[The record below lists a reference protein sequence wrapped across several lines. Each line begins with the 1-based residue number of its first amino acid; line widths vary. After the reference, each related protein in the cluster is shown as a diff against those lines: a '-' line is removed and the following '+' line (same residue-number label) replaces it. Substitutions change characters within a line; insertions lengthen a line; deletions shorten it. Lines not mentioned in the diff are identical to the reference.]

1 MILPYLASEKNKE
14 HFFKGDSLNQGP
26 SSSRWNELVE
36 DYWDIVLGILAA
48 LAAFAFHNLHLSYLA
63 TFASA
68 LSIVALSVTVSEVA
82 EILAERLGEPYGS
95 FVLTFSAV
103 AVEIILLYMILTAGE
118 VSHMALE
125 TVKSGI
131 ISAVIVDMNVLLG
144 LAVFVG
150 GLAYKEQEH
159 NEDTSST
166 YTTILFISS
175 IALLVPSLLKHS
187 ANPDK
192 IFKASV
198 IIAIFLILYY
208 IIIYIFQ
215 TKTHS
220 HFFKSTARSRLLRL
234 KKRRNLSEDEE
245 HEDDY
250 IFERFS
256 TWANLISVFILIFA
270 VGIMAEVFA
279 HDSAHVF
286 GDLGISAGLAGLI
299 IAIIS
304 VSPELITAVK
314 AAKND
319 QIQRVINIAMGAS
332 TVSILLTVPILLGL
346 AYLKGISFSLDF
358 NALQIGA
365 LLLTV
370 VLAWKTTDNGETN
383 YIEGV
388 SHLMFFACFA
398 VIAAMY

>member
-1 MILPYLASEKNKE
+1 MQS
-14 HFFKGDSLNQGP
+14 DT
-26 SSSRWNELVE
+26 SSSFQDLVE
-36 DYWDIVLGILAA
+36 DYWDIVAGILFGILAY
-48 LAAFAFHNLHLSYLA
+48 FFHSHHLSHLS
-63 TFASA
+63 TLSA
-68 LSIVALSVTVSEVA
+68 AISIVALSVTVSEVA

-103 AVEIILLYMILTAGE
+103 AVEIILLFMIMSTGE
-118 VSHMALE
+118 DAIQALE

-150 GLAYKEQEH
+150 GLAFAEQEH

-175 IALLVPSLLKHS
+175 VALLVPSLLVYT
-187 ANPDK
+187 PDGQSK
-192 IFKASV
+192 LMKAS
-198 IIAIFLILYY
+198 
-208 IIIYIFQ
+208 IIISIMLFSYYLVIYVFQ

-220 HFFKSTARSRLLRL
+220 HFFKSTARSRILRL
-234 KKRRNLSEDEE
+234 KKRKKIQEDEE

-250 IFERFS
+250 LFEKLPN
-256 TWANLISVFILIFA
+256 WANLLAIFFLIFL
-270 VGIMAEVFA
+270 VGLMAEVFA
-279 HDSAHVF
+279 HDSQAVF
-286 GDLGISAGLAGLI
+286 KSLGISAGLAGLV

-304 VSPELITAVK
+304 VSPELITAIK

-332 TVSILLTVPILLGL
+332 TVSILLTVPILMAL
-346 AYLKGISFSLDF
+346 AYFNHIPFTLNF

-370 VLAWKTTDNGETN
+370 ILAWKTTDNGETN

-398 VIAAMY
+398 VIAAFY

>member
-1 MILPYLASEKNKE
+1 MQ
-14 HFFKGDSLNQGP
+14 D
-26 SSSRWNELVE
+26 SSSPTLQDYFE
-36 DYWDIVLGILAA
+36 DYWDVALGI
-48 LAAFAFHNLHLSYLA
+48 FAGIFAYYLHKSHLSYPA
-63 TFASA
+63 TFLAA

-103 AVEIILLYMILTAGE
+103 AVEIILLYMILTTGE
-118 VSHMALE
+118 ISQTALD

-150 GLAYKEQEH
+150 GLAFKEQEH

-175 IALLVPSLLKHS
+175 IALLVPSLLRFSPGGEEKLYS
-187 ANPDK
+187 
-192 IFKASV
+192 ASV
-198 IIAIFLILYY
+198 VISILLISYY
-208 IIIYIFQ
+208 FIIYIFQ

-220 HFFKSTARSRLLRL
+220 HFFKATARSRVLRL
-234 KKRRNLSEDEE
+234 KKRKNLADDEE
-245 HEDDY
+245 HEDEY
-250 IFERFS
+250 IFEKLP
-256 TWANLISVFILIFA
+256 TWANLVAIFLLIFG
-270 VGIMAEVFA
+270 VGVMAELFA

-286 GDLGISAGLAGLI
+286 SDLGINAGLAGLI

-346 AYLKGISFSLDF
+346 AYLKGIHFSLDF

-370 VLAWKTTDNGETN
+370 ILAWKTTDNGETN

>member
-1 MILPYLASEKNKE
+1 MQ
-14 HFFKGDSLNQGP
+14 D
-26 SSSRWNELVE
+26 SSSPTLQDHIE
-36 DYWDIVLGILAA
+36 DYWDIALGIFAGILA
-48 LAAFAFHNLHLSYLA
+48 FYLHKAHMSYLA
-63 TFASA
+63 TFFAA

-118 VSHMALE
+118 ISQTALD

-150 GLAYKEQEH
+150 GLAFKEQEH

-175 IALLVPSLLKHS
+175 IALLVPSLLRFSHGGEEKL
-187 ANPDK
+187 
-192 IFKASV
+192 FQASV
-198 IIAIFLILYY
+198 VISLLLIAYY
-208 IIIYIFQ
+208 FIIYIFQ

-220 HFFKSTARSRLLRL
+220 HFFKATARSRVLRL
-234 KKRRNLSEDEE
+234 KKRKNLGEDEE
-245 HEDDY
+245 HEDSY
-250 IFERFS
+250 IFEKFP
-256 TWANLISVFILIFA
+256 TWANLIAIFVLIFG
-270 VGIMAEVFA
+270 VGIMAELFA

-286 GDLGISAGLAGLI
+286 SDLGITAGLAGLI

-346 AYLKGISFSLDF
+346 AYLKGIEFSLDF

-370 VLAWKTTDNGETN
+370 ILAWKTTDNGETN

>member
-1 MILPYLASEKNKE
+1 MQSDY
-14 HFFKGDSLNQGP
+14 
-26 SSSRWNELVE
+26 SSSLRDYIE
-36 DYWDIVLGILAA
+36 DYWDIAAGILFGF
-48 LAAFAFHNLHLSYLA
+48 LAYYLHHNHLTHLA
-63 TFASA
+63 TFTAA
-68 LSIVALSVTVSEVA
+68 ISIVALSVTVSEVA

-103 AVEIILLYMILTAGE
+103 AVEIILLFMIMSAGE
-118 VSHMALE
+118 SKEALE

-150 GLAYKEQEH
+150 GLKFAEQEH

-175 IALLVPSLLKHS
+175 VALLVPSLLVYT
-187 ANPDK
+187 PDGQDK
-192 IFKASV
+192 LLKAS
-198 IIAIFLILYY
+198 IIISIMLFLYY
-208 IIIYIFQ
+208 IIIYVFQ

-220 HFFKSTARSRLLRL
+220 HFFKSTARSRILRL
-234 KKRRNLSEDEE
+234 KKRKNIEE
-245 HEDDY
+245 YEHPDDY
-250 IFERFS
+250 IFEKFPN
-256 TWANLISVFILIFA
+256 WANLLAIFFLIFL

-279 HDSAHVF
+279 HDSQYLF
-286 GDLGISAGLAGLI
+286 KSFGISAGLAGLI

-332 TVSILLTVPILLGL
+332 TVSILLTVPILVAL
-346 AYLKGISFSLDF
+346 AYLNHITFTLNF

-365 LLLTV
+365 LLLTII
-370 VLAWKTTDNGETN
+370 LAWKTTDNGETN

-398 VIAAMY
+398 VIAAFY

>member
-1 MILPYLASEKNKE
+1 MQQDVTYSPEMRDYI
-14 HFFKGDSLNQGP
+14 
-26 SSSRWNELVE
+26 E
-36 DYWDIVLGILAA
+36 DYWDIVIGVVATM
-48 LAAFAFHNLHLSYLA
+48 AAFYLHKLHFSYLA
-63 TFASA
+63 TMLSA
-68 LSIVALSVTVSEVA
+68 LAIIAFSVTVSEVA

-103 AVEIILLYMILTAGE
+103 VVEIILLFMILTSGGE
-118 VSHMALE
+118 GASKETLE

-150 GLAYKEQEH
+150 GLTYKEQEH

-166 YTTILFISS
+166 YTTILFVSS
-175 IALLVPSLLKHS
+175 IALLVPSLLIYTPEGEKKLFYASTVIS
-187 ANPDK
+187 AML
-192 IFKASV
+192 F
-198 IIAIFLILYY
+198 LYY
-208 IIIYIFQ
+208 AIIYIFQ
-215 TKTHS
+215 TRTHS
-220 HFFKSTARSRLLRL
+220 HFFKSTVRSRLARL
-234 KKRRNLSEDEE
+234 NKRKKIHTLE
-245 HEDDY
+245 HHLDDY
-250 IFERFS
+250 IFERLPN
-256 TWANLISVFILIFA
+256 WANLLVIFVLIFM
-270 VGIMAEVFA
+270 VGVMAEIFA
-279 HDSAHVF
+279 HDSSYVF
-286 GDLGISAGLAGLI
+286 KDLGITAGLAGLI

-332 TVSILLTVPILLGL
+332 TVSILITVPILMAL
-346 AYLKGISFSLDF
+346 AYLNGTRFTLDF

-370 VLAWKTTDNGETN
+370 ILAWKTTDNGETN

-398 VIAAMY
+398 VIASFY